1 MDINKLMTNNLLR
14 AAKRYQDT
22 KTAKLQIDIKENQ
35 IILSAL
41 FFSFFFF
48 FFPLYSLSFLYVNSI
63 CTVES
68 FLYIAHFFFSPLYSL
83 SFLYVNSICTVE
95 SFLYIAHFLLFS
107 FFFSFFFSF
116 KAESFCQK
124 TCYTRN
130 DNNNTNFTYIH
141 NIHDKKLTETST
153 VMAEAQRMPQHI
165 E

>member
-14 AAKRYQDT
+14 AAKRYQDI

-35 IILSAL
+35 IILSAIFFSL
-41 FFSFFFF
+41 FFILLL
-48 FFPLYSLSFLYVNSI
+48 LYSLSFLYVNSI

-68 FLYIAHFFFSPLYSL
+68 FLYIAHFFFPLYSL

-107 FFFSFFFSF
+107 FFFLFFFSF

-124 TCYTRN
+124 TCYKWN

-153 VMAEAQRMPQHI
+153 LMAEAQRMPHHI

>member
-35 IILSAL
+35 IILSAI
-41 FFSFFFF
+41 FFSF

-68 FLYIAHFFFSPLYSL
+68 FLYIAHFFFHCTVYLFCTL
-83 SFLYVNSICTVE
+83 TLYVQSNLFCT
-95 SFLYIAHFLLFS
+95 LFI
-107 FFFSFFFSF
+107 FFSFFFLFFSF
-116 KAESFCQK
+116 NAESFCQK
-124 TCYTRN
+124 TCYTWN

-141 NIHDKKLTETST
+141 NIHDKKKLTETST
-153 VMAEAQRMPQHI
+153 LMAEAQRMPQHI